1 MSNTL
6 SNIGD
11 TIAANGGII
20 LLFSIILALIALALA
35 AYALILT
42 LRVRSELKRYAA
54 ARLTDTKEFL
64 TTISDLSDRLDKPE

>member
-1 MSNTL
+1 MTDLVGMTL
-6 SNIGD
+6 VHFIWQG
-11 TIAANGGII
+11 AA
-20 LLFSIILALIALALA
+20 IALVLA

>member
-6 SNIGD
+6 SNITD
-11 TIAANGGII
+11 TIVSNGGII
-20 LLFSIILALIALALA
+20 SLLSIIVALFALALA
-35 AYALILT
+35 AYALFLT

-64 TTISDLSDRLDKPE
+64 STVSHLSDRLDKPE

>member
-6 SNIGD
+6 SNIRD
-11 TIAANGGII
+11 TIAANGGIVSS
-20 LLFSIILALIALALA
+20 LSIIVALIALVLA

-42 LRVRSELKRYAA
+42 LRVRSEVKRYAE

-64 TTISDLSDRLDKPE
+64 TTVSQLSDRLDKPE